1 MEEESVCTGSMRHTQ
16 TQLITENVFLE
27 LTVPSFGED
36 WPSEVFLFHREDL
49 KSGPIDV
56 CLTSAIYTTMS
67 PTQAHSMSNQGLSIT
82 VTK

>member
-1 MEEESVCTGSMRHTQ
+1 MEEESVPVSMRQTQ

-36 WPSEVFLFHREDL
+36 LPSEVFLFHREDL
-49 KSGPIDV
+49 KSGPIKV

-67 PTQAHSMSNQGLSIT
+67 PTRVHSMSNQGLSII